1 MKVKKEKKF
10 FEMKSELDILNY
22 GGHDY
27 LLSSSAIPLDDH
39 IFQTQF
45 SILDTEDDTSSPIMP
60 NSLMMED
67 VKDIQTSVNSVNGN
81 CNVCAICGDRATG
94 KHYGAS
100 SCDGCKGF
108 FRRSVRKNHTYS
120 CRFQRQCVVD
130 KDKRNQCRYCRLRK
144 CFKAG
149 MKKEAVQNERDRIS
163 CRRPSTEDSNTGN
176 GLSVKFLLKAEMLS
190 RQVTA
195 ALDDVTGD
203 NDDLTNKQ
211 HASIHDVCDSMK
223 QQLLILVEWAKSIPA
238 FAELQLDDQVALL
251 RGHAGEHLLLGV
263 SRRSMHLQ
271 GVLLLGN
278 HSIITKA
285 TPDQNARNLDI
296 SKIGARIIDELIS
309 AMKDIQLDDEEL
321 ACIKALVFFD
331 PNAKG
336 LTEPSRVKGIRHQV
350 LKNLEDYISDKL
362 YDSRGRFGEILLLLP
377 VLQSI
382 TWQMIQQIEVAKM
395 IGVAHIDNLLQE
407 MLLGGEAQL
416 DAFNSPTSNGS
427 LAATDEN
434 VPVNGN
440 TETNT
445 TSLDT
450 SMPNVSL
457 IQSSTTQQM
466 PSLNDD
472 FKPVSKDSNQN
483 FIADGNLEMFQP
495 QHQSHISPRVQ
506 PYDLNIAHQQAHL
519 HNLRSNNHLNHFN
532 NNNNTNAISNNGRKL
547 SPFKNQNLLN
557 INNQNPM
564 YDGIVSSSS
573 GNDMLVLKVEPEN
586 GY

>member
-1 MKVKKEKKF
+1 ME
-10 FEMKSELDILNY
+10 NN
-22 GGHDY
+22 
-27 LLSSSAIPLDDH
+27 
-39 IFQTQF
+39 QQF
-45 SILDTEDDTSSPIMP
+45 ATTERTAKDAEDDTSSPIMS
-60 NSLMMED
+60 NSVIMLED
-67 VKDIQTSVNSVNGN
+67 VKDIQTNINMNGN

-163 CRRPSTEDSNTGN
+163 CRRTSTEDSNNSN

-195 ALDDVTGD
+195 ALDEVTND
-203 NDDLTNKQ
+203 NDLSNKQ

-263 SRRSMHLQ
+263 SRRSMHLH

-285 TPDQNARNLDI
+285 TPDQNPRMEPNLDI
-296 SKIGARIIDELIS
+296 SKIGTRVIDELVS
-309 AMKDIQLDDEEL
+309 AMKEIQLDDEEL

-336 LTEPSRVKGIRHQV
+336 LTEPTRVKNIRHQV

-395 IGVAHIDNLLQE
+395 IGIAHIDNLLQE
-407 MLLGGEAQL
+407 MLLGGDTQV
-416 DAFNSPTSNGS
+416 DNNNSYSPTSNNGGNNINTS
-427 LAATDEN
+427 AADNDNN
-434 VPVNGN
+434 VPMNINGN
-440 TETNT
+440 SEANS
-445 TSLDT
+445 TSLDA
-450 SMPNVSL
+450 MANANNL
-457 IQSSTTQQM
+457 IQSTTTNTQIHSMNDDYKTSSTT
-466 PSLNDD
+466 
-472 FKPVSKDSNQN
+472 VKDSNQN
-483 FIADGNLEMFQP
+483 FLPESNLEMYQP
-495 QHQSHISPRVQ
+495 QHISPTHISPRVQ
-506 PYDLNIAHQQAHL
+506 PYDLNVALQQAH
-519 HNLRSNNHLNHFN
+519 HHHLRSSNNHMNQYN
-532 NNNNTNAISNNGRKL
+532 NNNNNNINNGRKL
-547 SPFKNQNLLN
+547 PSPYKNQNLN
-557 INNQNPM
+557 MINHQQNSM
-564 YDGIVSSSS
+564 YEGMVSSSS
-573 GNDMLVLKVEPEN
+573 GSDMMILKEEPESN

>member
-10 FEMKSELDILNY
+10 FEMKSELDILNF

-39 IFQTQF
+39 LFQSQF
-45 SILDTEDDTSSPIMP
+45 SILETEDDTSSPIMS
-60 NSLMMED
+60 NSSMMMDD
-67 VKDIQTSVNSVNGN
+67 VKDIQTSVNINGS

-163 CRRPSTEDSNTGN
+163 CRRPSTEDSNNSN

-195 ALDDVTGD
+195 ALDEVTND
-203 NDDLTNKQ
+203 NDLSNKQ

-238 FAELQLDDQVALL
+238 FAELQLDDQVSLL

-263 SRRSMHLQ
+263 SRRSMHLH

-296 SKIGARIIDELIS
+296 SKIGARVIDELVS
-309 AMKDIQLDDEEL
+309 AMKEIQLDDEEL

-336 LTEPSRVKGIRHQV
+336 LTEPARVKGIRHQI

-407 MLLGGEAQL
+407 MLLGGETQV
-416 DAFNSPTSNGS
+416 DSYNSPTSNNNLS
-427 LAATDEN
+427 ATDEN
-434 VPVNGN
+434 TSLNMNGN
-440 TETNT
+440 NNNEVNT
-445 TSLDT
+445 TSHDT
-450 SMPNVSL
+450 PLSNANL
-457 IQSSTTQQM
+457 IQTSTAQPIQTI
-466 PSLNDD
+466 NDEY
-472 FKPVSKDSNQN
+472 KSVPKDTNQN
-483 FIADGNLEMFQP
+483 FLPENNLDLYQP
-495 QHQSHISPRVQ
+495 QHQPHISPRVH
-506 PYDLNIAHQQAHL
+506 PYDLNIAHQQV
-519 HNLRSNNHLNHFN
+519 HNHHLRSNSHMNC
-532 NNNNTNAISNNGRKL
+532 KL
-547 SPFKNQNLLN
+547 SPYKNQNLL
-557 INNQNPM
+557 INHQNPM
-564 YDGIVSSSS
+564 YDGIVSSSN
-573 GNDMLVLKVEPEN
+573 GNEMMVLKEEPEN